1 LIRVAGYAASSVFF
15 EVCFYRQRRPTYCF
29 IALGYF
35 ALYETN
41 WINRLHRNLSFE
53 INWPSSSVGVGILKC
68 HEAFLIGA
76 VRMVSVL
83 DLAHD
88 GNVPVHVR
96 GLEKQAAEKVL
107 DLSSSHIKPYPS
119 NQTSLD
125 PTHV

>member
-1 LIRVAGYAASSVFF
+1 M
-15 EVCFYRQRRPTYCF
+15 
-29 IALGYF
+29 
-35 ALYETN
+35 
-41 WINRLHRNLSFE
+41 
-53 INWPSSSVGVGILKC
+53 
-68 HEAFLIGA
+68 GA

-83 DLAHD
+83 DLAQY

-107 DLSSSHIKPYPS
+107 DLSSSDIEPYTS